1 MQAYLLNVVQK
12 ECIDCKTGNGFAV
25 VEFCSRVCVEGG
37 WRRVESTMKF
47 KIFRETIDIKFT

>member
-25 VEFCSRVCVEGG
+25 VEFCSRVCVGGVEEGG
-37 WRRVESTMKF
+37 KHNE
-47 KIFRETIDIKFT
+47 I